1 MTKDKKYYV
10 YVNTTVY
17 VSDNLNS
24 YNVSGVLMVKQD
36 RGIKDSLMELLRDT
50 NITPTSI
57 TINYVSE
64 ISRGLYNI
72 LKDSGDF
79 NTVKI

>member
-1 MTKDKKYYV
+1 MAKDKKYYV

-36 RGIKDSLMELLRDT
+36 RGIKDSLMELLRDV

-57 TINYVSE
+57 TINS
-64 ISRGLYNI
+64 ISQISKGLYDI